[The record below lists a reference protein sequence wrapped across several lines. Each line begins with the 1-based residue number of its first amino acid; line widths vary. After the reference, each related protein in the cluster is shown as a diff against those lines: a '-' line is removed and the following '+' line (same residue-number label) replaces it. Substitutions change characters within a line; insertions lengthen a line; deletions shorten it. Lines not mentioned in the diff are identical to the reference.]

1 MNICVKHS
9 FFQTSWK
16 SRIFCDLFLVHVVCP
31 KDPDPPP
38 ESGSDEKLSNIFKS
52 VLGAVMQSEQVSPG
66 QCFQTLPNI
75 SDATLS
81 VVLVAF
87 PSFLS
92 SPGSGHYAYG
102 DDEDWYSRRYK
113 GDHMLSLTLP
123 IHAHIHIIPI

>member
-1 MNICVKHS
+1 MLNIHFSKPAGKVGS
-9 FFQTSWK
+9 FVIYSLCMWSVQK
-16 SRIFCDLFLVHVVCP
+16 IQI
-31 KDPDPPP
+31 PPP

-123 IHAHIHIIPI
+123 IHAYIHIIPI